1 LIKNI
6 RSKHPNVYAYGL
18 LDVST
23 QESIELNAESHW
35 GKIEGENRGRKTKKA
50 STHAL
55 RRSENCK
62 NVN

>member
-6 RSKHPNVYAYGL
+6 GSKHPNVYAYGL

-35 GKIEGENRGRKTKKA
+35 GKIEGEKQKKPQPTPYVGQKIA
-50 STHAL
+50 
-55 RRSENCK
+55 K
-62 NVN
+62 M